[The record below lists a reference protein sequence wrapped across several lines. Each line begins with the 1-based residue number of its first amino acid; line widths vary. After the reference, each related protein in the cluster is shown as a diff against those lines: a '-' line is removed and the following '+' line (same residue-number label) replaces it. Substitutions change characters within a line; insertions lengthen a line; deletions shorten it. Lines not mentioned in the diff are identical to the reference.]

1 MDMAPSGE
9 HLSRLRRTL
18 DVEEV
23 NRHAVERLLGTEGLL
38 SLRQAYFPRWRPRQV
53 HSASAGLRAYRR
65 VLVQDPFEERLVR
78 VIAPPEL
85 ELRLQVDIA
94 RDGNAS

>member
-1 MDMAPSGE
+1 MDVAPSDE

-23 NRHAVERLLGTEGLL
+23 DRSAVERLLGTEGLL
-38 SLRQAYFPRWRPRQV
+38 SLRQAYFPRWRPGQV
-53 HSASAGLRAYRR
+53 HSSSIGLRAYRR
-65 VLVQDPFEERLVR
+65 VLVEDPFEERLVR

-94 RDGNAS
+94 RDGDPS